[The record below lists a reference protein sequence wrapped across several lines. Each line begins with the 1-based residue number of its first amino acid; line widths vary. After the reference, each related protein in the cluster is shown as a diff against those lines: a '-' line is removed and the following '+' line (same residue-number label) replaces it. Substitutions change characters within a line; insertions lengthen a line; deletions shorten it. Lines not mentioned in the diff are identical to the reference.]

1 MTRKSQSQKKSNMFI
16 YQYILLLGFAG
27 LYFDKETKLA
37 ASAFLIGW
45 AVYIVFALG
54 TKFEQYFILSA
65 IIELAIAYAL
75 NNKYKNVS
83 YVSYLLI
90 LVNMAGLILHINGIK
105 DYYNHIYAVLSIYQ
119 FTLLIGRLIL
129 NGIYR
134 RAIQCNTFCAGNYDC
149 GQARVKVHKIT
160 TTDSHKK

>member
-1 MTRKSQSQKKSNMFI
+1 MFI

-27 LYFDKETKLA
+27 LYFNKETKMA

-45 AVYIVFALG
+45 AVYIAFALG

-65 IIELAIAYAL
+65 VIELAIAYAL

-90 LVNMAGLILHINGIK
+90 LVNVAGLILHINGIK
-105 DYYNHIYAVLSIYQ
+105 DYYNHIYAVLSTYQ
-119 FTLLIGRLIL
+119 FSLLLIKLVP

-134 RAIQCNTFCAGNYDC
+134 RPIQCNAFCDSNYDC
-149 GQARVKVHKIT
+149 GQARVKVHKNT
-160 TTDSHKK
+160 TADNQQK